1 MDEIEPGA
9 AGWQDALHDLLRR
22 SGVTQFCC
30 VPSAGRRV
38 PIDRSLAD
46 PQVRSVALATE
57 EEGVALLAGA
67 DLGGGRGVLS
77 MQSSGTGNCVDML
90 SPIEGGRFPLLKA
103 GRRTIAPAG
112 GRNPTG

>member
-22 SGVTQFCC
+22 SGVSQFCY
-30 VPSAGRRV
+30 VPDAGHRV
-38 PIDRSLAD
+38 PIDPSSAD
-46 PQVRSVALATE
+46 PQVRSVALTE

-77 MQSSGTGNCVDML
+77 MQSSGTGNCIDMP
-90 SPIEGGRFPLLKA
+90 SPIEGGRFLVLKA